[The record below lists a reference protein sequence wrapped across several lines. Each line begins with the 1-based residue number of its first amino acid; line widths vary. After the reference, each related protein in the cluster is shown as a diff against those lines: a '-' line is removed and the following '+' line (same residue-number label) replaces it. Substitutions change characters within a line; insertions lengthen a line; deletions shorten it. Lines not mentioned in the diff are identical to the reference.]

1 MDVEFMCS
9 ECEPDA
15 AVSRCSP
22 GQQKLSFAACDQDLD
37 YESDCDSM
45 SSCGSSA
52 ESHHSLSFTAPSY
65 SPHSGSEGM
74 SEQATA
80 SSFVSLGLLQSS
92 EGPQEGWLREL
103 EAMGVPTTD
112 DLEEALRSEGRLAY
126 MPPKEER
133 PAPAP
138 SSLAPP
144 PSPFG
149 QSSDQVQPS
158 PAPFIDRQILQMC
171 RQILQ
176 MCTLLQQCHSCSAA
190 LLCFM
195 QGLHGL
201 RSLHVPVLQMRPD
214 PAPCICTSAL
224 LFIAF
229 QGTIKSPHEVLL
241 CCALR
246 TGVLN
251 MTIFVH
257 CCRESPALRL
267 VCLVCCA
274 RPA

>member
-1 MDVEFMCS
+1 MKPLPADVEGLLVRCITFKTLKGRLSFCRTRETMDVEFMCC

-15 AVSRCSP
+15 AISRCSP

-65 SPHSGSEGM
+65 SPHSPHSGLEGM

-92 EGPQEGWLREL
+92 EGFQEGWLREL

-126 MPPKEER
+126 MPPKEKR

-158 PAPFIDRQILQMC
+158 RALSSIDKLY
-171 RQILQ
+171 
-176 MCTLLQQCHSCSAA
+176 QCVLCLSNVIRVRWHCYA
-190 LLCFM
+190 LCKAYM
-195 QGLHGL
+195 
-201 RSLHVPVLQMRPD
+201 
-214 PAPCICTSAL
+214 ASAL
-224 LFIAF
+224 CMPLY
-229 QGTIKSPHEVLL
+229 
-241 CCALR
+241 
-246 TGVLN
+246 
-251 MTIFVH
+251 
-257 CCRESPALRL
+257 CR
-267 VCLVCCA
+267 
-274 RPA
+274 

>member
-1 MDVEFMCS
+1 MDVEFMCC

-15 AVSRCSP
+15 AISRCSP

-65 SPHSGSEGM
+65 SPHSPHSGLEGM

-92 EGPQEGWLREL
+92 EGFQEGWLREL

-126 MPPKEER
+126 MPPKEKR

-149 QSSDQVQPS
+149 QSSDQGMSSAQTDLPGVLRTAS
-158 PAPFIDRQILQMC
+158 LRLPAPVFSQ
-171 RQILQ
+171 
-176 MCTLLQQCHSCSAA
+176 TL
-190 LLCFM
+190 
-195 QGLHGL
+195 
-201 RSLHVPVLQMRPD
+201 
-214 PAPCICTSAL
+214 PA
-224 LFIAF
+224 
-229 QGTIKSPHEVLL
+229 QIKSPLFGCECPICTGLATASPPAKAAAGPPAKSEAVPMQKSPLPRSWGIAA
-241 CCALR
+241 ALAN
-246 TGVLN
+246 GSA
-251 MTIFVH
+251 
-257 CCRESPALRL
+257 SPRDRL
-267 VCLVCCA
+267 EPQTPPRL
-274 RPA
+274 PAFSAAPQASQ